1 MRRYRIAINGTEYV
15 VDVQELSADRFQV
28 ALGTDMFEVQL
39 VSDQNLS
46 EAQITPQIAPL
57 ASAAANLTPDAVTG
71 GAAPVPAVPAAPAP
85 APALPA
91 KPMDHRAAASASTL
105 NAPMP
110 GVLLEVVVAPG
121 DRVSRGQVVAVLE
134 AMKMRNEIKAPRDG
148 VVAAIFVQPGQLVA
162 YGDPLVRVEE
172 A

>member
-1 MRRYRIAINGTEYV
+1 
-15 VDVQELSADRFQV
+15 
-28 ALGTDMFEVQL
+28 
-39 VSDQNLS
+39 
-46 EAQITPQIAPL
+46 
-57 ASAAANLTPDAVTG
+57 
-71 GAAPVPAVPAAPAP
+71 
-85 APALPA
+85 
-91 KPMDHRAAASASTL
+91 
-105 NAPMP
+105 MP

>member
-1 MRRYRIAINGTEYV
+1 
-15 VDVQELSADRFQV
+15 
-28 ALGTDMFEVQL
+28 
-39 VSDQNLS
+39 
-46 EAQITPQIAPL
+46 
-57 ASAAANLTPDAVTG
+57 
-71 GAAPVPAVPAAPAP
+71 
-85 APALPA
+85 
-91 KPMDHRAAASASTL
+91 
-105 NAPMP
+105 
-110 GVLLEVVVAPG
+110 VVAPG